1 METIKR
7 ANKAIRRSENLSLK
21 AIREF
26 RKQHPTT
33 KENPYYTVGK
43 LTFFDAK
50 YVQIII
56 TVCVIKEKANVL
68 NCMLVFL
75 FV

>member
-50 YVQIII
+50 YV
-56 TVCVIKEKANVL
+56 
-68 NCMLVFL
+68 
-75 FV
+75 